1 MDSMESPIILVVDDE
16 PLNLDI
22 IEEFLTGKGQ
32 SYSVET
38 ASDGTEAMEKLEAD
52 PNKYDVVLLDR
63 MMPKMSGME
72 VLAKM
77 SAHSELKYIPVIL
90 QTAKVAKEDILEGL
104 KAGAYYY
111 LTKPFTS
118 DILHSVVKTAVKDRG
133 YNKALLASLKVTKSS
148 VKLLKNAHF
157 EFRTL
162 EDVRAVSSLVAC
174 ACDEPDKIAMG
185 LSELMINSIE
195 HGNLKIGY
203 QEKSELRKEDK
214 WESEIATRLELSE
227 NKDKFACIDII
238 NAADLVT
245 FTITDEG
252 SGFDW
257 SEFMEFDTDRVMHN
271 HGRGIAMANK
281 LYFSNLEYIGNGN
294 KVTVSVQKQ

>member
-1 MDSMESPIILVVDDE
+1 MDSPVILVVDDE

-32 SYSVET
+32 DYIVET
-38 ASDGTEAMEKLEAD
+38 ASDGIEAMEKLEA
-52 PNKYDVVLLDR
+52 NSAKYDVVLLDR
-63 MMPKMSGME
+63 MMPRMSGME
-72 VLAKM
+72 VLEKM

-90 QTAKVAKEDILEGL
+90 QTAKVSKEDILEGL

-133 YNKALLASLKVTKSS
+133 YNKALLASLNVTKSS

-162 EDVRAVSSLVAC
+162 DDVRAVSSLIAC
-174 ACDEPDKIAMG
+174 ACEEPDKIAMG
-185 LSELMINSIE
+185 LSELMINAIE
-195 HGNLKIGY
+195 HGNLHIGY
-203 QEKSELRKEDK
+203 EEKSELRKKDL
-214 WESEIATRLELSE
+214 WELEIAKRLDLPESKEKYASVDILNAPE
-227 NKDKFACIDII
+227 N
-238 NAADLVT
+238 VT
-245 FTITDEG
+245 FTISDQG
-252 SGFDW
+252 NGFEWDD
-257 SEFMEFDTDRVMHN
+257 FMEFDTSRVMDN

-281 LYFSNLEYIGNGN
+281 LYFSKLEYQGIGNTVV
-294 KVTVSVQKQ
+294 VTVDK